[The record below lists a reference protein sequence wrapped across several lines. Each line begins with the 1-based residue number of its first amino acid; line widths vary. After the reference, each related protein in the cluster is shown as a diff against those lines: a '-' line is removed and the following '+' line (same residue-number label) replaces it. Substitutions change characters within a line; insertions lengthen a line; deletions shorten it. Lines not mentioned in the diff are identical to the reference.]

1 MSSFGHWKNEQAEE
15 KLLAA
20 NAPEPPL
27 PAAPTSVAGDGGKNG
42 GEEGV
47 GEKGGG
53 GGEKVDGVGEK
64 MDGEKGGDEKND
76 GEKGGDEKNDGEKG
90 DGGGLAA
97 PQVVEESPYHPPTE
111 LDPDT
116 LQKLL
121 SGAVPTTSYNFWGS
135 ICWFC
140 FPLRYRHRR
149 CVDTAPMF

>member
-20 NAPEPPL
+20 NAPQPPP
-27 PAAPTSVAGDGGKNG
+27 PAAPTSVAGDGGKNV

-47 GEKGGG
+47 GEKGG

-64 MDGEKGGDEKND
+64 MD

-140 FPLRYRHRR
+140 FPLRYGHRR